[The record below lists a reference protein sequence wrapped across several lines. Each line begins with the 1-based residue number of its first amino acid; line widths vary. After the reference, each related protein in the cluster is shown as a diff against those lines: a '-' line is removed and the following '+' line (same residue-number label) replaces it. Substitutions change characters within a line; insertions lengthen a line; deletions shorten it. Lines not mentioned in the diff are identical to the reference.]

1 MVSAGTLCAWTAPS
15 PSQRSQAATASRQWS
30 LRFDSHASVYSADY
44 EGQVSG
50 DVVAEA
56 GEYDGQPAHGK
67 VNLGPYSGL
76 IFSQNPG

>member
-1 MVSAGTLCAWTAPS
+1 MTNKTLTDYTIGFPAAG
-15 PSQRSQAATASRQWS
+15 QWS
-30 LRFDSHASVYSADY
+30 LRFDSHAAVYSPDY

-56 GEYDGQPAHGK
+56 GEYDGQAAHGK
-67 VNLGPYSGL
+67 LAMGPYSGL